1 VFPQLLKSADGKLV
15 DSTQVLEIASTLEK
29 PNTPAVRGVTQ
40 GTNASGALKRRS
52 IRVQKRSAA
61 VLDNNQQLAEKI
73 LTTALSAA
81 AKAAKDRRNAFHG
94 H

>member
-1 VFPQLLKSADGKLV
+1 M
-15 DSTQVLEIASTLEK
+15 DSTQVSEIASTLEK

-52 IRVQKRSAA
+52 TRVQKRSAA
-61 VLDNNQQLAEKI
+61 VLENNQQLAEKI
-73 LTTALSAA
+73 LTTALFAALAA
-81 AKAAKDRRNAFHG
+81 AEGRRNAFHG